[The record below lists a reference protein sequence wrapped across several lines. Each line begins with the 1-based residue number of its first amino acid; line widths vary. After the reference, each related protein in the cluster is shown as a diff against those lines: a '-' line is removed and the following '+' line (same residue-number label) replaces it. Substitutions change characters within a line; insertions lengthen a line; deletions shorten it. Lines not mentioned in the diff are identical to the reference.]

1 MATNNPFFDN
11 YSSMSR
17 ELGITSITAPQLSS
31 NPFASL
37 FNQGPSSSLSS
48 SLNIPEGVGLSQESS
63 TPIGNGSAQNSQQG
77 ADAKRNYL
85 NDAFASVQSLYD
97 PMGGRPIAG
106 SEDVKVK
113 VDAYGR
119 PYTVVNMSARDSSG
133 QFKERT
139 EFDLSG
145 KPVKT
150 RGDIMEG
157 MGKVGNQQP
166 ESQKSQDNRSAYV
179 QSVNDSYAPKIAQQ
193 KSIVAQE
200 EEKRKRGEI

>member
-1 MATNNPFFDN
+1 
-11 YSSMSR
+11 
-17 ELGITSITAPQLSS
+17 
-31 NPFASL
+31 
-37 FNQGPSSSLSS
+37 
-48 SLNIPEGVGLSQESS
+48 
-63 TPIGNGSAQNSQQG
+63 
-77 ADAKRNYL
+77 
-85 NDAFASVQSLYD
+85 
-97 PMGGRPIAG
+97 MGGRPIAG

-150 RGDIMEG
+150 QGSIMEG
-157 MGKVGNQQP
+157 MGKVGNQPP
-166 ESQKSQDNRSAYV
+166 ESQKSQDNRSAFV
-179 QSVNDSYAPKIAQQ
+179 KSVNDSYAPKIAQQ
-193 KSIVAQE
+193 KSLVAQE